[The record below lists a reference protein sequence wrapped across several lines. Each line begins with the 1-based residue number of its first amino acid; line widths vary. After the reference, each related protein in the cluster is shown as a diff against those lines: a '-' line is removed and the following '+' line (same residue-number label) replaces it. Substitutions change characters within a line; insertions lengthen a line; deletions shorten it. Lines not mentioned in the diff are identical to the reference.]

1 MVGPEGM
8 AARIV
13 SVSDPDLSNSL
24 TYYGE
29 DLCSGHSVEV
39 GALITNFTSENS
51 PAVQRHWVQLDPV
64 GAAAQF
70 LPREQDQN

>member
-13 SVSDPDLSNSL
+13 SVGDPDLSASL

-29 DLCSGHSVEV
+29 DLCSGYSVKV
-39 GALITNFTSENS
+39 GALITDFTSENS
-51 PAVQRHWVQLDPV
+51 PTAQRHWVQLDPV

-70 LPREQDQN
+70 L